1 MWTALLF
8 NRFTAAGLALAIAAA
23 GFYAYR
29 ASLIQQGYDTAMAQV
44 REAET
49 DRLRELLRENSRLV
63 GVVKGLQDVADKQK
77 QDIAAFRARQR
88 ADAQRLRDQEAEHQ
102 RRLAAAS
109 AEAVRG
115 YATHLDGNLERCRG
129 DVERF
134 AAEAASCS
142 TAAWT
147 LKGYIDARP

>member
-8 NRFTAAGLALAIAAA
+8 NRFTAAGLAIALAA
-23 GFYAYR
+23 GAYWNHR
-29 ASLIQQGYDTAMAQV
+29 GNLIQQGYDTAMAQV

-63 GVVKGLQDVADKQK
+63 LVVKGLNEIADKQK

-88 ADAQRLRDQEAEHQ
+88 ADAQRLRDQEADHQ

-115 YATHLDGNLERCRG
+115 YAAHLDGHLDECRG
-129 DVERF
+129 MVADF
-134 AAEAASCS
+134 AAETASCS

-147 LKGYIDARP
+147 LKNYIDARP

>member
-63 GVVKGLQDVADKQK
+63 GIVKGLQDVADKQK

-88 ADAQRLRDQEAEHQ
+88 ADAKRLRDQEADFGQ
-102 RRLAAAS
+102 RLAAAS
-109 AEAVRG
+109 AEALRR
-115 YATHLDGNLERCRG
+115 YAQVIDSDLGRCAE

-134 AAEAASCS
+134 AVEAAQCS
-142 TAAWT
+142 VAAWT
-147 LKGYIDARP
+147 LKEYLDALP

>member
-8 NRFTAAGLALAIAAA
+8 NRFTAAGLALALLA
-23 GFYAYR
+23 GAYWVHR
-29 ASLIQQGYDTAMAQV
+29 VDLIQRGYDAAMAQV

-63 GVVKGLQDVADKQK
+63 GVVKGLQDVAAKQK

-88 ADAQRLRDQEAEHQ
+88 ADAQRLLDQQADFDQ
-102 RRLAAAS
+102 RLAAAS
-109 AEAVRG
+109 AEALRR
-115 YATHLDGNLERCRG
+115 YAQVIDSDLGRCAE

-134 AAEAASCS
+134 AVEAAQCS
-142 TAAWT
+142 VAAHT
-147 LKGYIDARP
+147 LKNYIDARP